1 MGALTSMPLCQ
12 RARVEED
19 GNNNLPGMEDRNLA
33 QGPQVVEIQPEATST
48 PKVDNRRRIEPIR
61 PREGTERPELLVRA
75 VCERTFG
82 SDSGLEQSGDELEIT
97 REVEVHEEESIEYL
111 NTALEDDDDEEDSE
125 EEEEE
130 VPEDTVETLE
140 SGDLGVNR
148 ATTFRVQ
155 KDESSVAM
163 DLNDFEELS
172 ENLPKKEKEIQDLEE
187 EEDTSSLVAKKFGVS
202 EEDAITSMLSELTT
216 GSPPTPV
223 LRRYVGDGPESRNK
237 LSSPVYSLW

>member
-1 MGALTSMPLCQ
+1 MGVRAWQWPSEVLSRVWAMGALTSMPLCQ

-48 PKVDNRRRIEPIR
+48 PKVDNRRRIEPL
-61 PREGTERPELLVRA
+61 PDERDLGDSSNSDSLESELEVRA

-82 SDSGLEQSGDELEIT
+82 SDSGLEQSGDELEIA
-97 REVEVHEEESIEYL
+97 REVEVHEE
-111 NTALEDDDDEEDSE
+111 DSE
-125 EEEEE
+125 DEGEEE

-155 KDESSVAM
+155 KDEPCVAM

-187 EEDTSSLVAKKFGVS
+187 EEDTSSLVTKKFGVS

-216 GSPPTPV
+216 DSPH
-223 LRRYVGDGPESRNK
+223 SR
-237 LSSPVYSLW
+237 SSEICR

>member
-48 PKVDNRRRIEPIR
+48 PKVDNRRRIEPL
-61 PREGTERPELLVRA
+61 PDERDLGDSSNSDSLESELEVRA

-130 VPEDTVETLE
+130 EVPEDTVETLE

-155 KDESSVAM
+155 KDEPSVAM

-172 ENLPKKEKEIQDLEE
+172 ENLPKKEKEIEELEE

-216 GSPPTPV
+216 GSPH
-223 LRRYVGDGPESRNK
+223 SR
-237 LSSPVYSLW
+237 SSEICR

>member
-1 MGALTSMPLCQ
+1 MGVLVRAWQWPSEVLSRVWAMGALTSMPLCQ

-48 PKVDNRRRIEPIR
+48 PKVDNRRRIEPL
-61 PREGTERPELLVRA
+61 PDERDLGDSSNSDSLESELEVRA

-82 SDSGLEQSGDELEIT
+82 SDSGLEQRGDELEIT

-187 EEDTSSLVAKKFGVS
+187 EEDTSSLVAKN
-202 EEDAITSMLSELTT
+202 L
-216 GSPPTPV
+216 
-223 LRRYVGDGPESRNK
+223 ESQRK
-237 LSSPVYSLW
+237 TL

>member
-12 RARVEED
+12 RARTEED
-19 GNNNLPGMEDRNLA
+19 GNNNLPGIEDRNLA
-33 QGPQVVEIQPEATST
+33 QGHRQVVEIQPEATST
-48 PKVDNRRRIEPIR
+48 PKQDHRRRIEPLPQDR
-61 PREGTERPELLVRA
+61 DLGDSSNSDSLESELEVRA

-97 REVEVHEEESIEYL
+97 REVEIHEEESIEYL
-111 NTALEDDDDEEDSE
+111 NTALEDDDDEEDYEE

-148 ATTFRVQ
+148 ATTFKVQ
-155 KDESSVAM
+155 KEKPSLAM

-172 ENLPKKEKEIQDLEE
+172 ENLPDKVKEIQELEE
-187 EEDTSSLVAKKFGVS
+187 EEENPSSLVSKKFGVS
-202 EEDAITSMLSELTT
+202 SEDAISSLLSELTT
-216 GSPPTPV
+216 DCV
-223 LRRYVGDGPESRNK
+223 SR
-237 LSSPVYSLW
+237 SSEICR